1 MTATNLILHIIRKY
15 IELVTYFVDEKD
27 LQKKIKIQLVSSVSI
42 GQVANVLTKTIL
54 SSKFL
59 AMRNKLRVGNI
70 SLLRREE
77 GRDMVNNNS
86 RLILLVTSCNN

>member
-27 LQKKIKIQLVSSVSI
+27 LQKKIKIQLVSFVYV

>member
-27 LQKKIKIQLVSSVSI
+27 LQKKIKIQLVLFISV

-70 SLLRREE
+70 SLLRGEE
-77 GRDMVNNNS
+77 GGDMVNNNN